1 MANGGQ
7 TKQDLLDQID
17 ELQQEN
23 QDLQDQ
29 LDAISDIVSGADQG
43 ATTILTTTARTD
55 ARPMAQGSRTGSRS
69 PLARQCSPAAGRKNL
84 LSLAAL
90 PVLEVLRRFHNYG
103 PSEPVTN
110 QVLGSYQIQSLRK
123 LIIRRHSSSSGCH
136 HAVCYIPGTAHLPTA
151 ASTCKMDSAKCVHC
165 YSERLSCH

>member
-23 QDLQDQ
+23 QDLRINWTRSATLFQQ
-29 LDAISDIVSGADQG
+29 RIKA

-90 PVLEVLRRFHNYG
+90 PVLEVLRRFHNTAL
-103 PSEPVTN
+103 PN
-110 QVLGSYQIQSLRK
+110 RLRTK
-123 LIIRRHSSSSGCH
+123 SWEAIR
-136 HAVCYIPGTAHLPTA
+136 YNPF
-151 ASTCKMDSAKCVHC
+151 AS
-165 YSERLSCH
+165 